1 MTRALI
7 LAAGQGTRLR
17 PFTDDRPKCLVEYA
31 DRPLLAW
38 QLEALG
44 RAGIDDITVATGYRA
59 DQIESMG
66 VATVHN
72 SRFATSNMVATMAC
86 GARAFDGGDD
96 LIIAYGD
103 ILYEAKIVQRLAA
116 SSAPLSTV
124 VDLDW
129 RSLWD
134 LRMEDPL
141 ADAETLKL
149 DPDGNIIELGRKP
162 ESSEEIEGQYI
173 GLTRVSADFAEEFLR
188 SYLELDP
195 DGPYDGRDR
204 DNMYMTSFLQYVID
218 SGRPLKAVPIHKGW
232 LEFDTVEDL
241 KTYRRLSSEKRFQDQ
256 YCPGSQDHP

>member
-44 RAGIDDITVATGYRA
+44 RAGIDDITVVTGYRA
-59 DQIESMG
+59 NQIESMG

-72 SRFATSNMVATMAC
+72 PRFETTNMVASMAC
-86 GARAFDGGDD
+86 GVRAFDGGDD
-96 LIIAYGD
+96 LIVAYAD
-103 ILYEAKIVQRLAA
+103 ILYETKIAQQLAA

-124 VDLDW
+124 IDLDW
-129 RSLWD
+129 KSLWD

-162 ESSEEIEGQYI
+162 ESSEEIEAQYI
-173 GLTRVSADFAEEFLR
+173 GLTRVSADLAEEFLR

-195 DGPYDGRDR
+195 NGPYDGKDR
-204 DNMYMTSFLQYVID
+204 DNMYMTSFLQYMID

-241 KTYRRLSSEKRFQDQ
+241 ATYRRLGSEKRFQEQ
-256 YCPGSQDHP
+256 YRSDGQDHL